1 MRRLACASSR
11 SSGVGAFLVME
22 ASGLGGPILGLV
34 LVPGLLAAG
43 VGTLIFIGLDSITGL
58 GTFSLAIPGLPV
70 FSHPTVA
77 MFGWAL
83 VIGVVASLVGTAIRL
98 TSLALQ
104 ALVVPRWLMATLV
117 AGLVLVPAGAMDIGA
132 MSTIMLKLPLAFTLL
147 AVLLFASD
155 GLSVTPL
162 VIVAVVV
169 AYVLCARLP
178 QLPSDLRR
186 QSTGASPVRT
196 PAAEA

>member
-1 MRRLACASSR
+1 MK
-11 SSGVGAFLVME
+11 V
-22 ASGLGGPILGLV
+22 SGLGGPILGLV
-34 LVPGLLAAG
+34 LVPGPLAAG

-58 GTFSLAIPGLPV
+58 GTFSLAIPGLPA

-147 AVLLFASD
+147 AMLLFASD

-169 AYVLCARLP
+169 ANVLSARLP
-178 QLPSDLRR
+178 QLHSNLQRH
-186 QSTGASPVRT
+186 STPTSPAGT
-196 PAAEA
+196 QAAAA